1 MKIDR
6 DQRVR
11 VTKKMI
17 RDAFLKLLAAKPV
30 RRITVRELCESAGI
44 NRGTFYAHYLDV
56 YDLLEQIENELL
68 EEFETSFSAQL
79 GGDPERLTGADVCR
93 AVFTLFQDN
102 SELCA
107 ILLGD
112 DSNKG
117 IVEKFAEVAKRI
129 YMNVYRTRFPEVS
142 VPRLESFY
150 LFVSAGCIALLKR
163 WLEEGMPVSADVLA
177 ETAGGIMTEGMA
189 FLLEEGPEK

>member
-1 MKIDR
+1 MKTDQ

-11 VTKKMI
+11 ITKRMI
-17 RDAFLKLLAAKPV
+17 RESFLKLLAHKPV

-68 EEFETSFSAQL
+68 EEFEESFAAQL
-79 GGDPERLTGADVCR
+79 KGNPGLLTGADVCR
-93 AVFTLFQDN
+93 AIFTLFQEN
-102 SELCA
+102 SELCV

-117 IVEKFAEVAKRI
+117 IVDKFAEVAKRI
-129 YMNVYRTRFPEVS
+129 YMSAYRARFPEVP
-142 VPRLESFY
+142 VRKLETFY
-150 LFVSAGCIALLKR
+150 LFTSAGCIALLKR
-163 WLEEGMPVSADVLA
+163 WLTEGMPVSVDVLA
-177 ETAGGIMTEGMA
+177 DAAGGIMTEGMA
-189 FLLEEGPEK
+189 YLKD